1 MAYLD
6 YILCGR
12 CHQKLIY
19 DGDGTSR
26 DWLLERFGEDSLI
39 CPNCFNLE
47 RSTFINTMLSQV
59 ARLNKKY
66 SNLQDEDLIL
76 IHKLRKEVEK
86 LQSKKQK
93 TPPKIGSH
101 TLKGWRVL

>member
-6 YILCGR
+6 YILCGK
-12 CHQKLIY
+12 CHQKLVY

-39 CPNCFNLE
+39 CPSCFNLE

-66 SNLQDEDLIL
+66 SDLQDEDLNL
-76 IHKLRKEVEK
+76 IHELNAKVRKLTKPKRKRIPK
-86 LQSKKQK
+86 SKVRQ
-93 TPPKIGSH
+93 G
-101 TLKGWRVL
+101 VF

>member
-6 YILCGR
+6 YILCVK
-12 CHQKLIY
+12 CHQKLVY

-39 CPNCFNLE
+39 CPSCFNLE

-66 SNLQDEDLIL
+66 NDLQDEDLNL
-76 IHKLRKEVEK
+76 IHELNAKVRKLTKPKGKRIPK
-86 LQSKKQK
+86 SKVKQG
-93 TPPKIGSH
+93 IF
-101 TLKGWRVL
+101 